1 MLCSAHGVAMVI
13 VCTPLQPQY
22 LYIILS
28 TICLTDAVIAHTRF
42 ATSSINKVSE
52 LHPHEWSPFKE
63 EVYWRFNP
71 IIGKYER
78 SSAVMGVHITH
89 NGDFDELEAY
99 QQVGVLF

>member
-1 MLCSAHGVAMVI
+1 
-13 VCTPLQPQY
+13 
-22 LYIILS
+22 
-28 TICLTDAVIAHTRF
+28 VIAHTRF

-63 EVYWRFNP
+63 EVFWRFNP

-99 QQVGVLF
+99 QQVGACCPIEHLLCLCVTWTVSYL

>member
-1 MLCSAHGVAMVI
+1 MET
-13 VCTPLQPQY
+13 VCTVTA
-22 LYIILS
+22 
-28 TICLTDAVIAHTRF
+28 TISVHNPVYFRLTDTVIAHTRF

-99 QQVGVLF
+99 QQVGALFS